1 MQRPD
6 LDRLPSSK
14 RSSRHWI
21 GSVVIWMA
29 AAIVVATFLVRGPA
43 CGADFAFHFGSWHD
57 VVNSW
62 HQAIPYPHWATSANF
77 GAGEPRLVF
86 YPPLTWLLGAALGL
100 LLPWTFVPIA
110 VNFLLLTATGFA
122 TRALARKRLSEGPA
136 TLAGATAI
144 FSGYTLYE
152 VYFHSDFAL
161 LSGGAW
167 FPLLLLLLLD
177 PRDVRGL
184 RAGNILNRYTLPLAL
199 VVAGMWLSNAPLGL
213 MACYVT
219 AGLSLTMAVQERSP
233 VPLMRNGIAIGL
245 GLGLAGFYLVS
256 AVSEQP
262 WVDIVKLFA
271 RPDHLIQNRWITSE
285 LRGPYQ
291 RARGFIEVYMLLL
304 AIGGAAT
311 VWRRGRWPSKQH
323 LQERRWWFALL
334 LLTLTILFL
343 MFPISRPVWDVLPRL
358 RYLEYPWRWLVVL
371 QAPMAVFFAAAIWP
385 TNRHRQTLVVTLCAL
400 FFLSYDLVA
409 STNKR
414 FFLPC
419 GTYYSLANLERA
431 LQPGAEGV
439 GGTDEYASPPNASNG
454 LIPIGLPDACLVSD
468 PLLVLS
474 DVLVKSSLATY
485 ASRVWSPGLGTCAAT
500 FSAED
505 QRGRPEHLHLV
516 AQIQKAGYLVLRLRS
531 YPAWKV
537 VVNGQ
542 QSHNLPRRADGLIA
556 VPVPQGRVDLTV
568 DWVATSDVLLGR
580 WLSGISMLLA
590 MLLWWNCNY
599 GSRLEQSAASSRTT
613 FLTAPR

>member
-1 MQRPD
+1 MQRSD
-6 LDRLPSSK
+6 LDQLPLSEK
-14 RSSRHWI
+14 RSQQLI
-21 GSVVIWMA
+21 GSVVLWMA
-29 AAIVVATFLVRGPA
+29 AAFVVATFLVRGPA

-62 HQAIPYPHWATSANF
+62 HRSVSYPHWAASANF
-77 GAGEPRLVF
+77 GAGEPRLIF

-100 LLPWTFVPIA
+100 WLPWSSVPIA
-110 VNFLLLTATGFA
+110 VNFLLLAATGFA
-122 TRALARKRLSEGPA
+122 TRALARKHLAEGPA
-136 TLAGATAI
+136 TLAGVTAI

-161 LSGGAW
+161 LTGGAW
-167 FPLLLLLLLD
+167 FPLLLLFLLQ
-177 PRDVRGL
+177 PRDVHGL
-184 RAGNILNRYTLPLAL
+184 HTRDLVDRYTLPLAL

-219 AGLSLTMAVQERSP
+219 AGLSLAMAIRDRSWR
-233 VPLMRNGIAIGL
+233 PLLRNGMAIGL
-245 GLGLAGFYLVS
+245 GLGLAGFYLVP
-256 AVSEQP
+256 AISEQR

-304 AIGGAAT
+304 ALGGAAT
-311 VWRRGRWPSKQH
+311 VWHRGRWPSKQH
-323 LQERRWWFALL
+323 LQERRWWLALL
-334 LLTLTILFL
+334 LITLSILFL
-343 MFPISRPVWDVLPRL
+343 MFPVSRPIWDTLPRL

-371 QAPMAVFFAAAIWP
+371 QGPMAVFFAAAVWP
-385 TNRHRQTLVVTLCAL
+385 KSRPRQLLVATLCAL

-419 GTYYSLANLERA
+419 GTYYSLADLKLA

-439 GGTDEYASPPNASNG
+439 GGTDEYASPPSASNS
-454 LIPIGLPDACLVSD
+454 LIPMHLPDACLVSD
-468 PLLVLS
+468 PLRSLS
-474 DVLVKSSLATY
+474 DVPVKSPLAIY
-485 ASRVWSPGLGTCAAT
+485 VSRVWSPDLGTCAET
-500 FSAED
+500 FSAAD
-505 QRGRPEHLHLV
+505 GRGRPEHLHFV
-516 AQIQKAGYLVLRLRS
+516 AQVQEAGYLVLRLRS
-531 YPAWKV
+531 YPAWKI

-542 QSHNLPRRADGLIA
+542 PPRNLPVRADGLIA
-556 VPVPQGRVDLTV
+556 VPVPQGHIDLTV
-568 DWVATSDVLLGR
+568 DWVATPDVLLGR

-590 MLLWWNCNY
+590 ILLWWNIV
-599 GSRLEQSAASSRTT
+599 RLTTGRKHHIVSA
-613 FLTAPR
+613 